1 VKTLIAVTKKVLA
14 WVALMALLPVAAS
27 AATMTIPA
35 GTQFNATLD
44 NAIDTGTANVGDSFT
59 AHVQPPYPYN
69 NPAFTNAIISGEIVN
84 VQRAGQGRKPALE
97 VRFRTIQLYDG
108 STAPIDG
115 YLVAS
120 QQRTQQKS
128 GARVV
133 ASTLAGMLV
142 GNALGKV
149 LFGSASRMGGWVGAA
164 GGFLVGQNYQANL
177 QIPQNAQMTVE
188 LRRALVVRRQAGY

>member
-1 VKTLIAVTKKVLA
+1 MLA
-14 WVALMALLPVAAS
+14 WVTLMALLPVAAS

-35 GTQFNATLD
+35 GTQLNATLD
-44 NAIDTGTANVGDSFT
+44 NAINTGTANVGDQFT
-59 AHVQPPYPYN
+59 AHVQPPYPN
-69 NPAFTNAIISGEIVN
+69 GNTIFTNAVINGEIVEL
-84 VQRAGQGRKPALE
+84 QRAGQGRKPALE
-97 VRFRTIQLYDG
+97 VRFTTIHLYDG

-133 ASTLAGMLV
+133 ATTLAGMLV

-149 LFGSASRMGGWVGAA
+149 IFGSASRMGGWVGAA

-177 QIPQNAQMTVE
+177 EIPQNAQMTVQ

>member
-1 VKTLIAVTKKVLA
+1 MIADTKKVLA

-35 GTQFNATLD
+35 GTEFNATLD
-44 NAIDTGTANVGDSFT
+44 NSINTATANVGDGFT
-59 AHVQPPYPYN
+59 AHVQPPYPYGN
-69 NPAFTNAIISGEIVN
+69 AVFTNAVINGEIVN
-84 VQRAGQGRKPALE
+84 VQRAGQGKKPALE
-97 VRFRTIQLYDG
+97 VRFTTIHFYDG
-108 STAPIDG
+108 SSAPIDG

-133 ASTLAGMLV
+133 ATTLAGMLV

-149 LFGSASRMGGWVGAA
+149 LFGSSSRMGGWVGAA

-177 QIPQNAQMTVE
+177 EIPQNAQMTVR
-188 LRRALVVRRQAGY
+188 LRRSMAVRRQAGY